1 MAATSSRCKDPV
13 FHWIV
18 SWATGETPTHDEIR
32 DICETLLA
40 DLGLAESQYV
50 AVIHGDTDNL
60 HAHIV
65 ANRVADGRAAPMTK
79 SVIAATKSMAR
90 QALER
95 GYDIVKSPHVEPEA
109 RDQAKRRGMTG
120 AQFDEYWASPSPTLR
135 DWAAQK
141 PGEPHLTAR
150 EKAQIDKGQVPF
162 RVEFQEALTSAFASS
177 DSWTAFEKACAESGL
192 CLLVEAKKGATTG
205 KIFPGVRFRT
215 TDSSRGESGSKVG
228 LPYRMLSERFGPH
241 STERA
246 AAETMLSPAPEED
259 AEPKVRLTPAEGRLL
274 AALVRKRR
282 LDTYVEYYCAS
293 ACTQVFVAGRDRA
306 IGQDAQLGFHQ
317 AVVVDKDGQAKRVRR
332 ATERTLSPLL
342 VFGVNGNDTLRL
354 AYEQAGIDEGF
365 IARVLAQPHSDMWTP
380 TVAELQAAKVVTRLA
395 APGEVPLPPGG
406 TGQAEVSARL
416 AAKPLWRES
425 ARAYPADYGRAVGE
439 VWRWANSGIPLDAAI
454 GTARLRLVE
463 ALTPRLLAA
472 SDIQLEGLLAFRV
485 RTAREQRETG
495 YPLCGKDWLVDARA
509 TDPRMAAIEDEEDRL
524 LAAILASPPA
534 VTPPSREVAMNTFA
548 SEVMPVF
555 AKAYRRGDAENGQ
568 GACRYTYRIFETI
581 AELPDG
587 KRIRA
592 YRAMLALPKF
602 LP

>member
-1 MAATSSRCKDPV
+1 MPLPGLR
-13 FHWIV
+13 
-18 SWATGETPTHDEIR
+18 
-32 DICETLLA
+32 
-40 DLGLAESQYV
+40 LGLLGGVLALAGV
-50 AVIHGDTDNL
+50 AAQAAPVPPPPP
-60 HAHIV
+60 APPPV
-65 ANRVADGRAAPMTK
+65 SPPPMRVAKDEGPA
-79 SVIAATKSMAR
+79 IY
-90 QALER
+90 L
-95 GYDIVKSPHVEPEA
+95 SP
-109 RDQAKRRGMTG
+109 D
-120 AQFDEYWASPSPTLR
+120 
-135 DWAAQK
+135 
-141 PGEPHLTAR
+141 
-150 EKAQIDKGQVPF
+150 
-162 RVEFQEALTSAFASS
+162 
-177 DSWTAFEKACAESGL
+177 
-192 CLLVEAKKGATTG
+192 GATVYV
-205 KIFPGVRFRT
+205 IGVL
-215 TDSSRGESGSKVG
+215 SQGSFFKFDQVLLG
-228 LPYRMLSERFGPH
+228 
-241 STERA
+241 A
-246 AAETMLSPAPEED
+246 
-259 AEPKVRLTPAEGRLL
+259 PKVKRVYLASIGGLIVEGRLL